1 MISKQNKY
9 NKINKCYK
17 LLNGSFNIKTNVIK
31 VSVHNTIEHEMAKFL
46 KAFELIKDGKTIIT
60 EAIFKNGGR
69 ADILNLSDMQVF
81 EILHSETR
89 EEALR
94 KEAYYPAQLDIFYI
108 TSEEI
113 LNEYKL

>member
-1 MISKQNKY
+1 MAKKDEQK
-9 NKINKCYK
+9 KINECYK

-31 VSVHNTIEHEMAKFL
+31 VSVQNTVEHEMAKFL

-94 KEAYYPAQLDIFYI
+94 KEEYYPSALDIFYI

-113 LNEYKL
+113 LNEWI